1 MIRLQLEKQL
11 DMTSGNKKISLQFD
25 LQKGKTLALY
35 GPSGCGKTSLLR
47 MIAGLMQPD
56 KGKIVGYSSEWY
68 NSTKKIFMPPQ
79 LRSVGMVFQDYALFP
94 NMTIEGNLRFA
105 AASNPLL
112 DELLKATDL
121 WSLRHK
127 KPGQLSGGQQQRL
140 ALARAL
146 IQAPK
151 LLLLDEAFSALDKKL
166 RQSMHQLLLQMQ
178 ERLGL
183 SIILVSHQPAEILH
197 LAQSILVF
205 EDDSPSYYKEA
216 SDYFNR
222 TENSLELKGTI
233 EYIGH
238 DFILLVQGDQK
249 YRIPLQADLLD
260 GLTTGQ
266 SYSIQLMGYYA
277 QIKPTKDV

>member
-105 AASNPLL
+105 AASTPLL
-112 DELLKATDL
+112 DELLKATDS

-127 KPGQLSGGQQQRL
+127 KPGQLSGVNNND
-140 ALARAL
+140 
-146 IQAPK
+146 
-151 LLLLDEAFSALDKKL
+151 LLW
-166 RQSMHQLLLQMQ
+166 
-178 ERLGL
+178 LGP
-183 SIILVSHQPAEILH
+183 SFKPQ
-197 LAQSILVF
+197 
-205 EDDSPSYYKEA
+205 SYYC
-216 SDYFNR
+216 S
-222 TENSLELKGTI
+222 
-233 EYIGH
+233 
-238 DFILLVQGDQK
+238 
-249 YRIPLQADLLD
+249 
-260 GLTTGQ
+260 
-266 SYSIQLMGYYA
+266 
-277 QIKPTKDV
+277 TKLFRPWTKSCDNPCINCFCKCKNV